1 VKGDCRGDGCKIL
14 PSSPPLHEKSC
25 SQEPALGLGA
35 DLNQRRKEMEYAS
48 VRAAR
53 RLLDDDA
60 SSVAKYEVQNGTV
73 KRDSLFAC
81 GGNES
86 LGCFIDILL
95 VKRSHGAVLVES
107 GPSLSVS
114 LEFGVQS
121 GSKSVF
127 TSALLSSAFYQPPQC
142 QYTKWRLSH
151 SSQTLEFLKVHRQAY
166 YRAQAAPSGPCGS
179 SSSKCWIYT

>member
-1 VKGDCRGDGCKIL
+1 
-14 PSSPPLHEKSC
+14 
-25 SQEPALGLGA
+25 
-35 DLNQRRKEMEYAS
+35 MEYAS

-53 RLLDDDA
+53 RLLDDDV

-95 VKRSHGAVLVES
+95 VKRSHGAVLVEF

-127 TSALLSSAFYQPPQC
+127 TSALLFLCILSASSMSVHEMETQPFLSNIRIPPSTPTGLLSRPSSAFRPMWQQQQQQQQVLDIYV
-142 QYTKWRLSH
+142 TLSRPWAMFCIAGV
-151 SSQTLEFLKVHRQAY
+151 QQQRPLAKCALGG
-166 YRAQAAPSGPCGS
+166 SG
-179 SSSKCWIYT
+179 IYLDS